1 MESKSHEQLQKILR
15 EKTLLDDR
23 ENLTEQINTTMLEV
37 FYALKIAYL
46 PKKTHFNI
54 EKMIAGTQS
63 AAIGS

>member
-1 MESKSHEQLQKILR
+1 MGSKSHEKLQKILR
-15 EKTLLDDR
+15 EKTLLDDL

-37 FYALKIAYL
+37 FYGLKIAYL
-46 PKKTHFNI
+46 SKKTFFNI

>member
-37 FYALKIAYL
+37 FYALKIPYL
-46 PKKTHFNI
+46 PKKTYFNI

>member
-1 MESKSHEQLQKILR
+1 MGSKSHEQLQKIPR
-15 EKTLLDDR
+15 EKTLLDDLD
-23 ENLTEQINTTMLEV
+23 NLTEQINTTMQVV

-46 PKKTHFNI
+46 PKKTFFNI